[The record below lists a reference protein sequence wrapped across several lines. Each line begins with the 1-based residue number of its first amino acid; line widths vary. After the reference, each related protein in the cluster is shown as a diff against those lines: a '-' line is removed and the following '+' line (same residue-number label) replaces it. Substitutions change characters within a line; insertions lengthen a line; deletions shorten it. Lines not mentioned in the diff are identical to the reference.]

1 MNEILFFVTIVCHI
15 IGILLCFRLFKKA
28 GLFIW
33 IAMATILANIEATKC
48 IDLFGMSLTLGNVFY
63 STIFL
68 ATDIL
73 SELYGG
79 KEARKGVFVGFFA
92 SIIFLIATQLDLLF
106 IPNSEDLVHESMII
120 LFGFMPRLC
129 IGSLLAYLISNTFDT
144 YLYDFIKKKFPSDQ
158 MLWLRN
164 NGSTMISQFIDS
176 ILFTMLAFVG
186 VYSWKVVLTLSLF
199 TYVVKFIVAL
209 LDTPF
214 LYLAKKIYNKFSTE
228 EQNKKHL
235 VS

>member
-1 MNEILFFVTIVCHI
+1 MNEILFFITVVVNF
-15 IGILLCFRLFKKA
+15 IGILLSYKLFKKT

-33 IAMATILANIEATKC
+33 IAISTIIANIEATKC
-48 IDLFGMSLTLGNVFY
+48 VDIFGLSLTLGNVVY

-73 SELYGG
+73 SELYSG
-79 KEARKGVFVGFFA
+79 KEARKGVFIGFF
-92 SIIFLIATQLDLLF
+92 SMLIFTIVTQIDLLF
-106 IPNSEDLVHESMII
+106 IPNSEDLVHESMTI

-129 IGSLLAYLISNTFDT
+129 LGSLTSYLISNTLDT
-144 YLYDFIKKKFPSDQ
+144 YLYDWIRKRFPSDK

-164 NGSTMISQFIDS
+164 NGSTMISQFLDS
-176 ILFTMLAFVG
+176 ILFTVIAFVG
-186 VYSWKVVLTLSLF
+186 IYSWKVVVTLSLL

-214 LYLAKKIYNKFSTE
+214 LYLAKKIYQTFPASE
-228 EQNKKHL
+228 RI
-235 VS
+235 